1 MNEVALIDKKPN
13 IMKKKTGLRMSQL
26 SSKTIMTMT
35 GKLLFIRIGLIPPTP
50 ADNESL
56 KELTV
61 KKMTPPLEKALG

>member
-1 MNEVALIDKKPN
+1 
-13 IMKKKTGLRMSQL
+13 MSQL